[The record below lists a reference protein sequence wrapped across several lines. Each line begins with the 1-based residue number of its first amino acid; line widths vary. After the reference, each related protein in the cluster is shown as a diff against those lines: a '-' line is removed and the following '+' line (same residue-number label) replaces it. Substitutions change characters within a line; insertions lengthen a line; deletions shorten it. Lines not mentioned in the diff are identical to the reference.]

1 MTATERVQREVDIFF
16 QGYWEGVRT
25 MKEQNKIVKVCEL
38 KIDNHTDTAD
48 LVAILA
54 RAGYRVSIRESK
66 VPKGNYYPIHY
77 NYVVVEKRGRKH
89 ED

>member
-25 MKEQNKIVKVCEL
+25 MKKWLSE
-38 KIDNHTDTAD
+38 
-48 LVAILA
+48 
-54 RAGYRVSIRESK
+54 
-66 VPKGNYYPIHY
+66 
-77 NYVVVEKRGRKH
+77 EKREISH

>member
-54 RAGYRVSIRESK
+54 RAGYRVSIKNETLSK
-66 VPKGNYYPIHY
+66 RSGYTIRYF
-77 NYVVVEKRGRKH
+77 YVVVEGEEK
-89 ED
+89 